1 MQPTTLLQ
9 HDSTESELQLYTC
22 ILEEFFFY
30 HGIQT
35 YFIKDALI
43 DLNHSLVINVMLIS
57 RGHML

>member
-22 ILEEFFFY
+22 ILEEFFY

-35 YFIKDALI
+35 YFANDALI
-43 DLNHSLVINVMLIS
+43 NLNQSHVINVKLIS